1 MRFLTKLF
9 GLALVVAG
17 IYFLGKNIYFTT
29 YVSSY
34 WWRDISAAGSVLSI
48 LGGVISLIFF
58 PQDMKM
64 LGGAL
69 VFLGIVLVFING
81 SVVLKPTSLWY
92 LFLSFSSLIGG
103 LKLMSTGRINF

>member
-1 MRFLTKLF
+1 MQFLKKLIE
-9 GLALVVAG
+9 LALVIAG

-58 PQDMKM
+58 PRDMKM
-64 LGGAL
+64 LGTVF
-69 VFLGIVLVFING
+69 VFLGIVLVFVSG
-81 SVVLKPTSLWY
+81 SVVLRPTSLWY
-92 LFLSFSSLIGG
+92 LFLSFSSLLGG
-103 LKLMSTGRINF
+103 LKLMNTGRINF